1 MDYTKIFYLATLIQ
15 IVDITFCLLYFIALN
30 YSGKEVQGQTDKV
43 FLFLL

>member
-1 MDYTKIFYLATLIQ
+1 MDYTKIFYLATL